1 MYWYMYR
8 IIVGMNVY
16 DDLIYGL
23 FICEMVYLFVD
34 FYSGLM
40 DVFLIFFF

>member
-16 DDLIYGL
+16 DDLIYVL